1 MRKEGKIEEK
11 ESEIESSNNQ
21 EMIKE
26 EEEKEEQ
33 EKKEMNNFRM
43 WLPLGSHREED
54 SPQNKKIIDDIDKII
69 SETGFDV
76 DKWKETDK
84 EMRGLVAELLAASN
98 KNDSK
103 TTNKLKPKINEL
115 YESMQNMAYPIYK
128 RMLEL
133 GYEKH
138 KITA

>member
-1 MRKEGKIEEK
+1 MGKEAKIEKK
-11 ESEIESSNNQ
+11 ESEIESSND
-21 EMIKE
+21 EEVIK

-43 WLPLGSHREED
+43 WLPLGSYREEG
-54 SPQNKKIIDDIDKII
+54 SPKNKKIIEDIDKII

-76 DKWKETDK
+76 DKWKEADK

-133 GYEKH
+133 DYEKH
-138 KITA
+138 EITA

>member
-1 MRKEGKIEEK
+1 MGKEGKIEKK
-11 ESEIESSNNQ
+11 ESEIESSSD
-21 EMIKE
+21 EEVIK

-33 EKKEMNNFRM
+33 EKKEMKNFRM

-54 SPQNKKIIDDIDKII
+54 SPENKKIVKDIDKII

-98 KNDSK
+98 RNDSK
-103 TTNKLKPKINEL
+103 TTNKLKSKINEL

-138 KITA
+138 EITE

>member
-1 MRKEGKIEEK
+1 MGKEGKIEEK
-11 ESEIESSNNQ
+11 ESEIESSNDQ
-21 EMIKE
+21 EVVK

-33 EKKEMNNFRM
+33 EKREMNNFRM
-43 WLPLGSHREED
+43 WLPLGLYRKED
-54 SPQNKKIIDDIDKII
+54 SPKNKKIVNDIDKII
-69 SETGFDV
+69 SETGFDL
-76 DKWKETDK
+76 DKWKKTDK
-84 EMRGLVAELLAASN
+84 EIYGLTAELTAASS

-103 TTNKLKPKINEL
+103 TTNKLKSKINEL

-138 KITA
+138 EITE

>member
-1 MRKEGKIEEK
+1 MGKEGKIEEK
-11 ESEIESSNNQ
+11 ESEIESSND
-21 EMIKE
+21 EEVIKE
-26 EEEKEEQ
+26 EKKEEQ

-43 WLPLGSHREED
+43 WLPLGLYREED
-54 SPQNKKIIDDIDKII
+54 SLKNKKIIEDIDKII
-69 SETGFDV
+69 SETGFNV

-84 EMRGLVAELLAASN
+84 EMRGLVAKLLAASK

-128 RMLEL
+128 RMLKL

-138 KITA
+138 EITK

>member
-1 MRKEGKIEEK
+1 MGKEEKIEKK
-11 ESEIESSNNQ
+11 EPEIESSNDQ
-21 EMIKE
+21 EVIKE
-26 EEEKEEQ
+26 EEKEKQ

-43 WLPLGSHREED
+43 WLPLGSYREED
-54 SPQNKKIIDDIDKII
+54 SPKNKKIIEDIDKII
-69 SETGFDV
+69 SETGFNV
-76 DKWKETDK
+76 DKWKEIDE
-84 EMRGLVAELLAASN
+84 EMRGLVAELLTAS
-98 KNDSK
+98 KENDSK

-138 KITA
+138 EITA